1 MLNDNRNNQSG
12 VRIILLKTDGDN
24 HVCSVQGGNAAI
36 SSMASAL
43 IAKYVSENMPGFLL
57 MKSGPLNIFLNQAR
71 REKRY
76 LDKIG
81 GFK

>member
-1 MLNDNRNNQSG
+1 
-12 VRIILLKTDGDN
+12 
-24 HVCSVQGGNAAI
+24 
-36 SSMASAL
+36 
-43 IAKYVSENMPGFLL
+43 

-81 GFK
+81 GFKWFIWEWQWRCVIARP